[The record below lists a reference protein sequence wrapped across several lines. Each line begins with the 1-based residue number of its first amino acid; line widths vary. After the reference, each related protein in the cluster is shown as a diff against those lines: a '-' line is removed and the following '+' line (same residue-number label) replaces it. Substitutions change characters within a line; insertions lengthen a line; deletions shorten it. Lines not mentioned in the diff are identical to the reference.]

1 MTTPRTTQFKCVDLL
16 AGSNEGRHTLF
27 LISNSNEGCYSILQ
41 ELVIPSTTLLELRGD
56 IREQLGGENVPG
68 AFVFLRSVGIS
79 RKENSLQSTI
89 QVLQSTMQYEF
100 GLAKWSTSERGRK
113 EDMALHYKIIKRQ
126 KGQIEARTRAQSEKL
141 SSTLRR
147 RARDLREGGRVQ
159 PIRSASLGAESRSTH
174 QKNSGTPT
182 TSSSESQ
189 AEVSSVRRPRR
200 SSMTTVRRPP
210 TPRVTER
217 FFTKTNKFRSSSI
230 ASIKMKES
238 IRESPTELIEETR
251 TPLENL
257 KVEEDSERVFSSPPP
272 RPQSENSKRTPEE
285 DIKIPVPTPTPQ
297 DLGEDSPPLLKQ
309 IMKLKILK
317 KCNCFPTTKKKK
329 KNRTKRFIEEQ
340 DSAENVPTRQD
351 PRAHLVDCS
360 ELLFGHTQM
369 GNEDVI
375 VDPISCSR
383 AKANRRMGGERQ
395 GSFRRRFPQRR
406 VGGLRGGTA
415 TASRHSEAWA

>member
-1 MTTPRTTQFKCVDLL
+1 MTDW
-16 AGSNEGRHTLF
+16 
-27 LISNSNEGCYSILQ
+27 
-41 ELVIPSTTLLELRGD
+41 VIPSTTLLELRGD

-68 AFVFLRSVGIS
+68 AFVFLRSVGRNFTQVKSKQELELKVKSFLPPYAEEPEIYV
-79 RKENSLQSTI
+79 KEGEYSSL
-89 QVLQSTMQYEF
+89 
-100 GLAKWSTSERGRK
+100 
-113 EDMALHYKIIKRQ
+113 
-126 KGQIEARTRAQSEKL
+126 
-141 SSTLRR
+141 
-147 RARDLREGGRVQ
+147 
-159 PIRSASLGAESRSTH
+159 RSASLGAESRSTH

-272 RPQSENSKRTPEE
+272 RPQSENSKRTPQE

-297 DLGEDSPPLLKQ
+297 DLGKNDASVSQGNTEPHSPTESETAGEDSPPPVENNPETEDPQEEEAQLLSNNQ
-309 IMKLKILK
+309 EEEEESK
-317 KCNCFPTTKKKK
+317 KEIC
-329 KNRTKRFIEEQ
+329 EEQ
-340 DSAENVPTRQD
+340 DSTENVSMGQD

-375 VDPISCSR
+375 VDPIKLLQGEGESAKNGEENGRDHFDEGFHSGELVASEEDSNSIETLGSLGLKDEEELSKPAIR
-383 AKANRRMGGERQ
+383 AATPMPRSS
-395 GSFRRRFPQRR
+395 SFYKVNLDPESKLCK
-406 VGGLRGGTA
+406 GLRKA
-415 TASRHSEAWA
+415 CWI